1 MFTILKK
8 NWFMVGL
15 VLTAVMVVVDS
26 TGFLVQPGLWLKHHH
41 GPDTVIVIIFFL
53 SGLALDTRQIK
64 DGIADVKGTLLALC
78 LIFLVAPLVGYL
90 FSLLPLPTALLTG
103 LLLVSAMPT
112 TLSSGVVMTGSA
124 GGNMA
129 HSLLITIIANALAV
143 VTIPITLTLLLGG
156 NGSQTI
162 QIDQLPIMIKIGTL
176 VLAPLIIGIT
186 TRRIFGTLLQPVLL
200 YTSTCNQIGILS
212 IVWMALCGSR
222 PAIISSL
229 NSVILVIVIVF
240 FFHLAL
246 VLIGLFLT
254 QTFKIPKGKRE
265 SVIFMGGQKTLP
277 LSIILQVSLF
287 PELGL
292 ALVVCVVH
300 HIVHLIMDAY
310 LIGYLKKLK
319 KSN

>member
-1 MFTILKK
+1 MLSTIKK
-8 NWFMVGL
+8 NWFMAGL
-15 VLTAVMVVVDS
+15 VLTAVMVVLDS
-26 TGFLVQPGLWLKHHH
+26 TGFLVRPGLWLKHHH

-53 SGLALDTRQIK
+53 SGLALDTRQIR
-64 DGIADVKGTLLALC
+64 DGITDVKGTLLALF
-78 LIFLVAPLVGYL
+78 LIFVVAPFTGYL
-90 FSLLPLPTALLTG
+90 FSLLPLPSALLTG

-129 HSLLITIIANALAV
+129 HSLLITIIANGLAV
-143 VTIPITLTLLLGG
+143 ITIPVTLTLLLGG
-156 NGSQTI
+156 NGGQTI
-162 QIDQLPIMIKIGTL
+162 QIDQLPIMIKIASL
-176 VLAPLIIGIT
+176 VLTPLIIGICI
-186 TRRIFGTLLQPVLL
+186 RRVLAGRLQRVLP
-200 YTSTCNQIGILS
+200 YVSTCNQLGILS
-212 IVWMALCGSR
+212 IVWMALCSSR

-229 NSVILVIVIVF
+229 NSVILVIVLVF
-240 FFHLAL
+240 FFHLIL
-246 VLIGLFLT
+246 VLTGLFFT
-254 QTFKIPKGKRE
+254 RIGKISKGKRE

-310 LIGYLKKLK
+310 LISYLRKKG
-319 KSN
+319 SSY